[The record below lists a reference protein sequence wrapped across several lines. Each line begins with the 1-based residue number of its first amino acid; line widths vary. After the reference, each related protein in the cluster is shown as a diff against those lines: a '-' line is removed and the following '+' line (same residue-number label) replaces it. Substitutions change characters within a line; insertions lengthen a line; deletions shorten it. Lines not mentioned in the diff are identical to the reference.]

1 MKKCNRLK
9 GILLVAL
16 LLPLSYLAAEEINSM
31 SVFLNGEDTPQEI
44 IIDDIYKIVF
54 PSDDEMVVKTQGSDI
69 NFTIDDVRVITF
81 GNTVITKVEESVLP
95 TETSIVYIPQSGSVV
110 VESTELINIVQ
121 VYSLQG
127 VCAKM
132 QMSGSNTLEL
142 NISDLHN
149 GIYIVVAQTANE
161 IKVEKIIKR

>member
-9 GILLVAL
+9 GVLLAVL

-31 SVFLNGEDTPQEI
+31 NVFLQGESTPQEI
-44 IIDDIYKIVF
+44 SIDDICKIVF

-69 NFTIDDVRVITF
+69 NFAIDDVRVITF
-81 GNTVITKVEESVLP
+81 GNTVITMVEENVLP

-121 VYSLQG
+121 VYSLQF
-127 VCAKM
+127 
-132 QMSGSNTLEL
+132 
-142 NISDLHN
+142 
-149 GIYIVVAQTANE
+149 
-161 IKVEKIIKR
+161 R